1 MAQPSVRLWRQ
12 RNFLLLWCG
21 QSISQVGSQVTIWR
35 SPLHAVL
42 MLHAPPMQTGFLTAA
57 SIAPN
62 VLAGLLAGA
71 WVDRVQRR
79 PLMIAA
85 DVGRALLLL
94 SIPLA
99 ARSGRLTLPL
109 LYGVAVGTGLCAI
122 VFDVAYGAF
131 LPSVVARE
139 RLLEANGQ
147 LEASNAVARIAG
159 PGLAGVLVQLLSGPS
174 ALLLDAL
181 SFVVSFGSLLLVRTH
196 EARRARAPRQQP
208 SWLHDV
214 GQGVRLVATHALLRP
229 LTVSAALFGFF
240 DTMLV
245 AIYVPYL
252 VRELR
257 IPAALFGGIFAVA
270 GVGRLLSASLAATV
284 ANRAGIGRAMVGGML
299 LAALAEMVIAVAQ
312 GPVLLA
318 AALVTLGEA
327 GVQGGEVVAY
337 IANRSARQMV
347 IPDAL
352 QGRVTATMRVLSA
365 ACAAVGAVLGGWSAG
380 LLGLRATVMIAGVG
394 TVAAGLWL
402 WSTPV
407 RHQRELAPVP
417 YQSSLASQESV

>member
-1 MAQPSVRLWRQ
+1 MAQPSIRLWRQ

-21 QSISQVGSQVTIWR
+21 QSISQVGSQVTIWAL
-35 SPLHAVL
+35 PLTAVL
-42 MLHAPPMQTGFLTAA
+42 VLRASPMQTGFLTAA
-57 SIAPN
+57 SIAPY

-71 WVDRVQRR
+71 WVDRVRRR

-99 ARSGRLTLPL
+99 AWSARLTLPQ

-214 GQGVRLVATHALLRP
+214 GQGVRR
-229 LTVSAALFGFF
+229 
-240 DTMLV
+240 
-245 AIYVPYL
+245 
-252 VRELR
+252 
-257 IPAALFGGIFAVA
+257 
-270 GVGRLLSASLAATV
+270 
-284 ANRAGIGRAMVGGML
+284 
-299 LAALAEMVIAVAQ
+299 
-312 GPVLLA
+312 
-318 AALVTLGEA
+318 
-327 GVQGGEVVAY
+327 
-337 IANRSARQMV
+337 RSARRSSGFL
-347 IPDAL
+347 IPCWSPSMCL
-352 QGRVTATMRVLSA
+352 TSSVS
-365 ACAAVGAVLGGWSAG
+365 CAFLP
-380 LLGLRATVMIAGVG
+380 R
-394 TVAAGLWL
+394 
-402 WSTPV
+402 
-407 RHQRELAPVP
+407 
-417 YQSSLASQESV
+417 SLAGYLLWPGLEGCLARVSPQLWPTARASGEPWSEACC